1 MSKLEEIKGL
11 IEELGDR
18 MTRLEVSIMGDE
30 NTGIEG
36 IGKRIGAVERRSHET
51 KNDMKKFKIIWSAIV
66 TLFLA
71 GYTAFIAWFLG
82 KL

>member
-1 MSKLEEIKGL
+1 MSKLEEIKTL

-18 MTRLEVSIMGDE
+18 MARLEVSIMGDE
-30 NTGIEG
+30 HAGIEG
-36 IGKRIGAVERRSHET
+36 IGKRIGAVEKRSHET